1 MLGGRILRET
11 GGVAGALAAEELASY
26 VIDLAILGTSAVTDD
41 LYLVV
46 PTEAKMMFKR
56 QAMEKSGAAIL
67 VADHTKFH
75 KKKCYKV
82 APLQAFTHIITDVK
96 EDALVQ
102 AGLEEKLIIA

>member
-1 MLGGRILRET
+1 M
-11 GGVAGALAAEELASY
+11 
-26 VIDLAILGTSAVTDD
+26 IDLAILGTSAVTDD

-56 QAMEKSGAAIL
+56 QALEKSGAAIL